1 MKINWK
7 KLKVLKLPHC
17 KYLHLCLLFFLPGL
31 IFSFPDNLSAQSDQF
46 LELDHAI
53 QIGLENN
60 FGIKL
65 ARTSVEIAE
74 NNKTLGNAGFLPA
87 LTGTASRTERFSE
100 TIETETEVSSS
111 LIEGATTTL
120 TSADVSL
127 NWTLFDGLRMF
138 AAWDRL
144 NELEEL
150 SRNELQLQME
160 QTISDIIVLYFNVA
174 ALQNQVEILRN
185 SVDVSLERVEIT
197 ETELDLGSG
206 SKFDLLQARTDLNAD
221 RAAVLSEMNNL
232 VQAKT
237 LLNEILARDLQTE
250 FEVVGD
256 IAINRSLKEGELM
269 QKIMATNTELSL
281 ARSRESIAMQ
291 EAKEIKSERYP
302 NLVLSSGYNFNKNES
317 TGGFTTFIKSTGF
330 NVGLT
335 ARLNFFDGFNTN
347 RRIDEA
353 KLNVKTAQLQR
364 EELRLRIMSN
374 FNVIYNTYLNSIDL
388 VDLEEENLV
397 NAEETLDI
405 ALERFRLGTISSLE
419 LRESQRTFLS
429 AESRLI
435 QAQFEAKQSETE
447 LLRLSGMLQ
456 NLMIGS

>member
-7 KLKVLKLPHC
+7 KLKALNPPRYKYCLPCSLFILACLKFAIPDHSAAQ
-17 KYLHLCLLFFLPGL
+17 PG
-31 IFSFPDNLSAQSDQF
+31 QV
-46 LELDHAI
+46 LELDQAI
-53 QIGLENN
+53 KIGLENN

-65 ARTSVEIAE
+65 SRTSVEVAE

-87 LTGTASRTERFSE
+87 LTGTAARTERFSE
-100 TIETETEVSSS
+100 TIETETEVSQS
-111 LIEGATTTL
+111 LIEGATTTI
-120 TSADVSL
+120 TNTDVSL
-127 NWTLFDGLRMF
+127 SWTLFDGLRMF

-150 SRNELQLQME
+150 SKTELRLQME
-160 QTISDIIVLYFNVA
+160 QTVSDIIVLYYNVA
-174 ALQNQVEILRN
+174 ALQKQVDILRN
-185 SVDVSLERVEIT
+185 SVDVSLEREEIT

-206 SKFDLLQARTDLNAD
+206 SKFDLLQARTDLNSD
-221 RAAVLSEMNNL
+221 RAAVLRELNNL

-237 LLNEILARDLQTE
+237 LLNEILARDLETE
-250 FEVVGD
+250 FEATDD
-256 IAINRSLKEGELM
+256 IAINRSLVGNEIL
-269 QKIMATNTELSL
+269 QKILSDNTELAI
-281 ARSRESIAMQ
+281 ARLEESVARQ
-291 EAKEIKSERYP
+291 EVKEVKSERYP
-302 NLVLSSGYNFNKNES
+302 NLVFDSGYSFNKNES
-317 TGGFTTFIKSTGF
+317 TGGFTTFFKTTGF
-330 NVGLT
+330 RAGLT
-335 ARLNFFDGFNTN
+335 ARLNFFNGFNTN

-388 VDLEEENLV
+388 VDLERENLG

-435 QAQFEAKQSETE
+435 QAEFEAKQSETE

-456 NLMIGS
+456 DLTIGK